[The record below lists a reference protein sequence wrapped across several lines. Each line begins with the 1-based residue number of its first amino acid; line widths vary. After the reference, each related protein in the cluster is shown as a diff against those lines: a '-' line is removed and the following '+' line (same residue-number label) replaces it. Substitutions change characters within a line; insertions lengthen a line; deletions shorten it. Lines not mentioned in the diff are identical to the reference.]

1 MEASVPLNQW
11 FRLCTL
17 PILFTAIF
25 FSVYSLLQINLNFI
39 ADLIADLS

>member
-1 MEASVPLNQW
+1 
-11 FRLCTL
+11 L